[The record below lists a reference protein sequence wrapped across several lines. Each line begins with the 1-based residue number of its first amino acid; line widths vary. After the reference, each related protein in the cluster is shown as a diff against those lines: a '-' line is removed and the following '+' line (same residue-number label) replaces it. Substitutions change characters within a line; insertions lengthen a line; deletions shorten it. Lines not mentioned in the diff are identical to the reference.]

1 MWLGFNKNFQDLLIW
16 VNKHL
21 KVFSLFKRKGRF
33 HMHFLGELILIL
45 IVTTLLGQLFA
56 RFNLPPVIGQLL
68 SGIILGPA
76 ILNWVH
82 PNDTISLFSEFG
94 VILLMFLAGL
104 ESDLDL
110 LKKYFKLSFTVAG
123 IGVILPVV
131 FIGLASWGFG
141 MRPLES
147 LFIGIIFAATSVSIS
162 VEVLK
167 DAGKLHGRAG
177 TAILGAAV
185 VDDILAVIVLS
196 LFTTF
201 SHEGGKSGLT
211 NNFFLNILIEVLY
224 FVVVW
229 AIYKF
234 IAPYF
239 MKLAEKIAVNYAV
252 VIASLVLA
260 LAMAWA
266 ADFVGLSAVVGAFFG
281 GLAIRQTPQ
290 YKEVNSS
297 VSAIGY
303 SIFIP
308 VFFADISLSMTFESF
323 IKDIWFILAMTVLA
337 VLSKYWAGKYSSE
350 MFGFTSIEGS
360 IVGAGMVSRG
370 EVALIVAQI
379 GISHHLFPQDI
390 YSSLILVIIITTVL
404 SPFIL
409 NFFIKKQD
417 AAKKKISD

>member
-1 MWLGFNKNFQDLLIW
+1 
-16 VNKHL
+16 
-21 KVFSLFKRKGRF
+21 
-33 HMHFLGELILIL
+33 MHFLGELILIL
-45 IVTTLLGQLFA
+45 LTTVLLGQLFA
-56 RFNLPPVIGQLL
+56 RFNMPAVVGELL
-68 SGIILGPA
+68 SGIVLGPA
-76 ILNWVH
+76 LLNLVK
-82 PNDTISLFSEFG
+82 PNDIISLFSQFG

-110 LKKYFKLSFTVAG
+110 LKKYFKLSFTVAS

-131 FIGLASWGFG
+131 FMGLASYAFG
-141 MRPLES
+141 MKPLEAI
-147 LFIGIIFAATSVSIS
+147 FIGIVFAATSVSIS
-162 VEVLK
+162 VVVLK
-167 DAGKLHGRAG
+167 EAHQLQTRAG

-196 LFTTF
+196 VFTTF
-201 SHEGGKSGLT
+201 SHEGGKSGIT
-211 NNFFLNILIEVLY
+211 NNFFINLLIEAAY

-229 AIYKF
+229 IIYKF

-239 MKLAEKIAVNYAV
+239 MKIAEKLDVNYSV
-252 VIASLVLA
+252 VIASLILA

-303 SIFIP
+303 SVFIP
-308 VFFADISLSMTFESF
+308 VFFADIGLSMTFNSF
-323 IKDIWFILAMTVLA
+323 FKDIWFIIVMTILA
-337 VLSKYWAGKYSSE
+337 VVSKFWAGKYSSE
-350 MFGFTSIEGS
+350 MFGFSKNEAN
-360 IVGAGMVSRG
+360 IVGSGMVSRG

-379 GISHHLFPQDI
+379 GITHHLFPEDI

-409 NFFIKKQD
+409 NHYIKK
-417 AAKKKISD
+417 AN

>member
-1 MWLGFNKNFQDLLIW
+1 
-16 VNKHL
+16 
-21 KVFSLFKRKGRF
+21 
-33 HMHFLGELILIL
+33 MHFLGELILIL
-45 IVTTLLGQLFA
+45 LTTVLLGQLFA
-56 RFNLPPVIGQLL
+56 RFNMPAVVGELL
-68 SGIILGPA
+68 SGIVLGPA
-76 ILNWVH
+76 LLNLVK
-82 PNDTISLFSEFG
+82 PNDIISLFSQFG

-110 LKKYFKLSFTVAG
+110 LKKYFKLSFIVAG
-123 IGVILPVV
+123 IGVVLPVI
-131 FIGLASWGFG
+131 FMGLASYAFG
-141 MRPLES
+141 MKPLEAI
-147 LFIGIIFAATSVSIS
+147 FIGIVFAATSVSIS
-162 VEVLK
+162 VVVLK
-167 DAGKLHGRAG
+167 EAHQLQTRAG

-201 SHEGGKSGLT
+201 SHEGGKSGIT
-211 NNFFLNILIEVLY
+211 NNFFINLLIEAAY
-224 FVVVW
+224 FIVVW
-229 AIYKF
+229 IIYKF

-239 MKLAEKIAVNYAV
+239 MKIAEKLDVDYSV
-252 VIASLVLA
+252 VIASLILA
-260 LAMAWA
+260 LTMAWA

-303 SIFIP
+303 SVFIP
-308 VFFADISLSMTFESF
+308 VFFADIGLSMTFNSF
-323 IKDIWFILAMTVLA
+323 FKDIWFILVMTVLA
-337 VLSKYWAGKYSSE
+337 VASKFWAGKYSSE
-350 MFGFTSIEGS
+350 MFGFSKNEAN

-379 GISHHLFPQDI
+379 GITHHLFPEDI

-409 NFFIKKQD
+409 NHYIKK
-417 AAKKKISD
+417 AN

>member
-1 MWLGFNKNFQDLLIW
+1 
-16 VNKHL
+16 
-21 KVFSLFKRKGRF
+21 
-33 HMHFLGELILIL
+33 MHFLGELILIL
-45 IVTTLLGQLFA
+45 LTTVLLGQLFA
-56 RFNLPPVIGQLL
+56 RFNMPAVVGELL
-68 SGIILGPA
+68 SGIVLGPA
-76 ILNWVH
+76 LLNLVK
-82 PNDTISLFSEFG
+82 PNDIISLFSQFG

-123 IGVILPVV
+123 IGVVLPVI
-131 FIGLASWGFG
+131 FMELASYAFG
-141 MRPLES
+141 MKPLEAI
-147 LFIGIIFAATSVSIS
+147 FIGIVFAATSVSIS
-162 VEVLK
+162 VVVLK
-167 DAGKLHGRAG
+167 EAHQLQTRAG

-201 SHEGGKSGLT
+201 SHEGGKSGIT
-211 NNFFLNILIEVLY
+211 NNFFINLLIEAAY

-229 AIYKF
+229 IIYKF

-239 MKLAEKIAVNYAV
+239 MKIAEKLDVNYSV
-252 VIASLVLA
+252 VIASLILA
-260 LAMAWA
+260 LTMAWA

-297 VSAIGY
+297 ISAIGY
-303 SIFIP
+303 SVFIP
-308 VFFADISLSMTFESF
+308 VFFADIGLSMTFDSF
-323 IKDIWFILAMTVLA
+323 FKDIWFILVMTVLA
-337 VLSKYWAGKYSSE
+337 VVSKFWAGKYSSE
-350 MFGFTSIEGS
+350 MFGFSKNEAN
-360 IVGAGMVSRG
+360 IVGSGMVSRG

-379 GISHHLFPQDI
+379 GITHHLFPEDI

-409 NFFIKKQD
+409 NHYIKK
-417 AAKKKISD
+417 AN

>member
-1 MWLGFNKNFQDLLIW
+1 
-16 VNKHL
+16 
-21 KVFSLFKRKGRF
+21 
-33 HMHFLGELILIL
+33 MHFLGELILIL
-45 IVTTLLGQLFA
+45 IATVLLGQLFA
-56 RFNLPPVIGQLL
+56 RFNMPAVIGQLL

-76 ILNWVH
+76 ILNLVQ
-82 PNDTISLFSEFG
+82 PNDIVSLFSEFG

-110 LKKYFKLSFTVAG
+110 LKKYFKLSFTVASV
-123 IGVILPVV
+123 GVILPVV
-131 FIGLASWGFG
+131 FMGTASYLFG
-141 MRPLES
+141 MKPLEA
-147 LFIGIIFAATSVSIS
+147 LFIGIVFAATSVSIS
-162 VEVLK
+162 VVVLQE
-167 DAGKLHGRAG
+167 ANQLHTRAG

-185 VDDILAVIVLS
+185 VDDILAVVVLS

-211 NNFFLNILIEVLY
+211 NNFFLNLLIEAAY
-224 FVVVW
+224 FIAVW
-229 AIYKF
+229 FIYKWV
-234 IAPYF
+234 APYF
-239 MKLAEKIAVNYAV
+239 MKVAEKMDVNYAV
-252 VIASLVLA
+252 VIASLVLSI
-260 LAMAWA
+260 AMAWV

-308 VFFADISLSMTFESF
+308 VFFADIGLSMTFASF
-323 IKDIWFILAMTVLA
+323 FKDIWFIIAMTILA
-337 VLSKYWAGKYSSE
+337 VLSKFWAGKYSSE
-350 MFGFTSIEGS
+350 VFGFSKGEGN

-379 GISHHLFPQDI
+379 GITHHLFPEDI
-390 YSSLILVIIITTVL
+390 YSSLILVIIVTTVI

-409 NFFIKKQD
+409 NHYIKKQSED
-417 AAKKKISD
+417 STFA

>member
-1 MWLGFNKNFQDLLIW
+1 
-16 VNKHL
+16 
-21 KVFSLFKRKGRF
+21 
-33 HMHFLGELILIL
+33 MHFLGELILIL
-45 IVTTLLGQLFA
+45 ITTILLGQLFA
-56 RFNLPPVIGQLL
+56 RFNMPAVVGQLL
-68 SGIILGPA
+68 SGIVLGPA
-76 ILNWVH
+76 ILGLVK
-82 PNDTISLFSEFG
+82 PGTVISIFSEFG

-110 LKKYFKLSFTVAG
+110 LKKYFKLSFTVAAV
-123 IGVILPVV
+123 GVVLPVV
-131 FIGLASWGFG
+131 FIGVASMLFG
-141 MRPLES
+141 MKFLEA
-147 LFIGIIFAATSVSIS
+147 LFIGIVFAATSVSIS
-162 VEVLK
+162 VVVLK
-167 DAGKLHGRAG
+167 EANYLKTRAG

-211 NNFFLNILIEVLY
+211 NNFFLNLLIEICY
-224 FVVVW
+224 FGAVW
-229 AIYKF
+229 FIYKWV
-234 IAPYF
+234 APYF
-239 MKLAEKIAVNYAV
+239 MKIAERMEVDYSV
-252 VIASLVLA
+252 VIGSLVLA

-290 YKEVNSS
+290 FKEVNSS

-308 VFFADISLSMTFESF
+308 VFFADIGLSMTFASF
-323 IKDIWFILAMTVLA
+323 VKDIWFIIVMTVLA
-337 VLSKYWAGKYSSE
+337 LLSKFWAGKYSSE
-350 MFGFTSIEGS
+350 IFGFTKSEGN
-360 IVGAGMVSRG
+360 IVGAGMISRG

-379 GISHHLFPQDI
+379 GITHHLFPEDI

-409 NFFIKKQD
+409 NHFIKK
-417 AAKKKISD
+417 IHV